1 MKENNINW
9 DKFEIV
15 LKNEVITKEKIVRCL
30 RNYYESFDNYKF
42 RGIALH
48 TGSICFDA
56 VSYVFALLAN
66 LSCVEYIQDEFVSM
80 LNKGDKVLYMLSD
93 GRQIPYE
100 FEKID
105 KVTGN
110 NRDYI
115 YLLEIGTT
123 NRLMVPEDKWNSLRI
138 YYGDNDLS
146 SRRGIRKRNKNLKD
160 FYKQVLGVDESKIP
174 NSIDSSVV
182 LVMSKEESDYLTN
195 NISIKF
201 GNTVI
206 PILDIVAVTYYT
218 EGREY
223 SYRGNSAHEEPAIKI
238 TSKVSVARKLIA
250 DRYSN
255 KCIGLMIF
263 GDDIIRRSESEIPD
277 LFTRKQLDFVSLNT
291 SINVDSAKR
300 YIDYDANMKLF
311 ACTKDFLLENW
322 EPEEQLGNLATTISE
337 QVDILIDRVLEK
349 KIIKNGITWGEY
361 KKFKRI
367 MRTIRLD
374 DSVSDEKDNFIV
386 QGYSLFNLLLSAA
399 FPLKVLDY
407 VADSGIIGVAST
419 ESKLDIIKDSISFL
433 PSHLQESA
441 NDCFVLLKEIRER
454 ELDFTEKEK
463 ALRKILI
470 KNKTK
475 KVLLVVP
482 KAYFRVV
489 IEEAGITRCMLAIG
503 RLDIVTPNKVNP
515 NKKYDVVVVLG
526 DLSSD
531 RFNIYSCAYSKDI
544 LLLLYGCEDKKF
556 RLTEKKHFEKVKLI
570 NKMSYI
576 PVETEDYL
584 DEEAEENIVEIE
596 EIQEIDSDLDLFMQ
610 SISDQAY
617 IATLNRFGET
627 SSRNSNMLSDVVA
640 MGYFETGEHA
650 VFTKNYKAYVLDEN
664 KGVVKEVDIQNVQE
678 GDLIIFTENNEIT
691 HDIVDRI
698 LSLEVESSKTPE
710 IIKESYRLSK
720 QWRQELVEYR
730 DRENLKSVEVARRI
744 KTIGANVVIATI
756 VKWMDEDS
764 HLVGPMKM
772 ESLSQIGKLVG
783 NSELENNPQ
792 KCYEAC
798 QIIRRERGRIL
809 KEIGRQ
815 IIKNYTDENSKT
827 TFDGI
832 DIDISELSLILRLEQ
847 IHPIE
852 NKIPTY
858 LTNHPISI

>member
-1 MKENNINW
+1 MESNTIKW
-9 DKFEIV
+9 DRFEIV
-15 LKNEVITKEKIVRCL
+15 LDKEIITKEKIVRCL
-30 RNYYESFDNYKF
+30 CDYYKSIDSYKF
-42 RGIALH
+42 RGIVLH

-56 VSYVFALLAN
+56 VSYVYALMSNLILA
-66 LSCVEYIQDEFVSM
+66 EYVQEDFVSM
-80 LNKGDKVLYMLSD
+80 LNKGDKVLRTLPN
-93 GRQIPYE
+93 GKQIPYE

-105 KVTGN
+105 KVDGGKE
-110 NRDYI
+110 DYI
-115 YLLEIGTT
+115 YLNEIGTT
-123 NRLMVPEDKWNSLRI
+123 NRVMLPENKWNSIRI

-146 SRRGIRKRNKNLKD
+146 SRRGIRKRNNKITD
-160 FYKQVLGVDESKIP
+160 FYKQVLELEDDRIP
-174 NSIDSSVV
+174 NSIETSSV
-182 LVMSKEESDYLTN
+182 LVMSKEEADYLTN

-201 GNTVI
+201 GDTII
-206 PILDIVAVTYYT
+206 PILDLVAVTYYT
-218 EGREY
+218 EGLEY
-223 SYRGNSAHEEPAIKI
+223 SYRGNVAHEEPVIKI
-238 TSKVSVARKLIA
+238 TSKVSVARKMIA

-255 KCIGLMIF
+255 RCIGMMIF
-263 GDDIIRRSESEIPD
+263 GDEIIRRSESEIPD
-277 LFTRKQLDFVSLNT
+277 LLTRKQLDYFSLNT

-300 YIDYDANMKLF
+300 YIDYDSNMKLF

-322 EPEEQLGNLATTISE
+322 EPEEQLGVLTSTISE
-337 QVDILIDRVLEK
+337 QADILIDRILEK
-349 KIIKNGITWGEY
+349 KTINNGITWDEY

-367 MRTIRLD
+367 MQIIRLD
-374 DSVSDEKDNFIV
+374 DAVSDDKDNFIV
-386 QGYSLFNLLLSAA
+386 QGYSLFNLLLSAV
-399 FPLKVLDY
+399 FPIKDLDY

-419 ESKLDIIKDSISFL
+419 ESKLGIIKDSIPSL
-433 PSHLQESA
+433 PAHLQEMA
-441 NDCFVLLKEIRER
+441 NDCFLLLRNIRER
-454 ELDFTEKEK
+454 ELDVTEKEK
-463 ALRKILI
+463 VIRKILS
-470 KNKTK
+470 KNRTK

-482 KAYFRVV
+482 KAYYRLV
-489 IEEAGITRCMLAIG
+489 IEEAGITRYMLAIG

-515 NKKYDVVVVLG
+515 NKKYDVVVVVG

-544 LLLLYGCEDKKF
+544 LLVLYGCEDKKF
-556 RLTEKKHFEKVKLI
+556 RLTEKKHLEKVKLI
-570 NKMSYI
+570 NEMSYI

-584 DEEAEENIVEIE
+584 DEEIEENVVEVK
-596 EIQEIDSDLDLFMQ
+596 EIQEIDSDLDSFMQ
-610 SISDQAY
+610 SISDQTY
-617 IATLNRFGET
+617 IAALNRFGET
-627 SSRNSNMLSDVVA
+627 SSHNSNMLSDVVA

-678 GDLIIFTENNEIT
+678 GDLIIFTENNELT

-698 LSLEVESSKTPE
+698 LSLEVESPKAPE

-730 DRENLKSVEVARRI
+730 DRENLKSVEVAQRMKI
-744 KTIGANVVIATI
+744 IGANVVIATI

-764 HLVGPMKM
+764 HLVGPMKI

-792 KCYEAC
+792 KYFEAC

-815 IIKNYTDENSKT
+815 IIKNYTDDNSKA

-832 DIDISELSLILRLEQ
+832 DIDISELSLILRVEQ